1 MSSYKATKL
10 VTVPSNGQ
18 ISIGKSWAGRQVKV
32 EVSETEIHISAGTF
46 IPDSQKQYF
55 TPEANAALNEF
66 NAFERSPAKATNT
79 RALFSALKKK
89 KQVRGK

>member
-46 IPDSQKQYF
+46 IPDS
-55 TPEANAALNEF
+55 NAALNEF